1 MDRGREGEYGEGRAE
16 RLFRELLFVRGV
28 PVEIVGHEQN
38 IGSRWDEGMAR
49 FHDLKAQEAE
59 RTHQLGTIISV
70 LVKADKHADNFQM
83 FFSILQK
90 SSKAFLTAFGKRVK
104 RYLHIQ
110 GAAA

>member
-1 MDRGREGEYGEGRAE
+1 
-16 RLFRELLFVRGV
+16 LFRDLLFVGGV
-28 PVEIVGHEQN
+28 PVEIVGHEEN

-49 FHDLKAQEAE
+49 FHYLKAQEAE

-83 FFSILQK
+83 FFSILQQ
-90 SSKAFLTAFGKRVK
+90 SSKTFLTAFGKRVK